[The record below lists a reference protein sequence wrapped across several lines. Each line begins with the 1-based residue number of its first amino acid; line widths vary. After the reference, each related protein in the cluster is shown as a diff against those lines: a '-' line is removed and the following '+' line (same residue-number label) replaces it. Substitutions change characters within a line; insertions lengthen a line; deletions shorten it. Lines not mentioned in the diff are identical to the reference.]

1 MEKKPLFF
9 RDEGEMGDVLSQA
22 KGISK
27 KVQLINKD
35 LDARIKETDDLKE
48 QVEDE
53 SYGQAIRESLGRK
66 PDSAKGGISSII
78 SRWKDRRNRAEKE
91 KQELKEQQA
100 QIKAQLEELEKKK
113 NEVSAQQKENLSQEV
128 QNISNLEQMV
138 TEKMNHL
145 ENTRQAIDNILNE
158 NKETIREKLL
168 SNEEVEFIKL
178 KYFSLIRSR
187 LASRGAIS
195 PVTRNSYNE
204 KDWKITLMENEI
216 VAKTRTGMIKS
227 HDDVYFDMIYSAP
240 MDIEGYV
247 YKKRG
252 MEVTEH
258 VKKFINSKDNMGS
271 YNVLALAC
279 PTGWSDEIKSHIETI
294 NDSNT
299 SIYLIDLAEKKM
311 YFNRNDEKTMNTAEW
326 FAPLTLDDEVNEVVE
341 KLQNDIKGGEIQ
353 FRADKVMEKYQVP
366 RKIVISAF
374 HKIAESK
381 SAELIDKS
389 EGAKDIIL
397 LTR

>member
-9 RDEGEMGDVLSQA
+9 RDEGDMGDVLSQA

-35 LDARIKETDDLKE
+35 LDAKIKETDDLKE
-48 QVEDE
+48 QVEEE
-53 SYGQAIRESLGRK
+53 SYGQAIRESHGK
-66 PDSAKGGISSII
+66 KTDSAKGGISSII

-91 KQELKEQQA
+91 KQELKAQQD
-100 QIKAQLEELEKKK
+100 QIKAQLEELERKK

-138 TEKMNHL
+138 TEKMNRL

-187 LASRGAIS
+187 LASRGVIS

-227 HDDVYFDMIYSAP
+227 HDDVYFDIIYSAP

-247 YKKRG
+247 YKKKG
-252 MEVTEH
+252 MEVTEQ

-299 SIYLIDLAEKKM
+299 SIYLLDLAEKKM

-353 FRADKVMEKYQVP
+353 FRADKVMEKYKVP

-381 SAELIDKS
+381 SAEIIDKS

>member
-22 KGISK
+22 RGIAK
-27 KVQLINKD
+27 KVQIINKD

-48 QVEDE
+48 QVEED
-53 SYGQAIRESLGRK
+53 SYGRVIRESLGK
-66 PDSAKGGISSII
+66 KVESAKSGISSII
-78 SRWKDRRNRAEKE
+78 SRWKDSRNRAEKE
-91 KQELKEQQA
+91 KQELKEQQV

-113 NEVSAQQKENLSQEV
+113 SEVSAQQKENLSQEI
-128 QNISNLEQMV
+128 QNISNMDQMV
-138 TEKMNHL
+138 TEKINHL

-158 NKETIREKLL
+158 NQETIREKLL

-187 LASRGAIS
+187 LAARGVIS
-195 PVTRNSYNE
+195 PVSRNSYYEN
-204 KDWKITLMENEI
+204 DWKITLMENEI
-216 VAKTRTGMIKS
+216 VAKTRTGIIKS
-227 HDDVYFDMIYSAP
+227 HDDVYFDIIFSAP

-247 YKKRG
+247 YKQKG
-252 MEVTEH
+252 MEITDL
-258 VKKFINSKDNMGS
+258 VKKFINSKNNMGS

-279 PTGWSDEIKSHIETI
+279 PTGWNDEIKSHIETI
-294 NDSNT
+294 NDTNT
-299 SIYLIDLAEKKM
+299 SIYLIDLAEKKIF
-311 YFNRNDEKTMNTAEW
+311 FNRNDEKTMNTAEW
-326 FAPLTLDDEVNEVVE
+326 FAPLSLDDEVNDIVE
-341 KLQNDIKGGEIQ
+341 KLQNDIKNGEIQ
-353 FRADKVMEKYQVP
+353 FRADKVMEKYKVP

-374 HKIAESK
+374 HKIADSK
-381 SAELIDKS
+381 SAEIIDKS